1 MTYAYTPASPALR
14 DTGGRPF
21 MGAKIRSI
29 LCALRRPATLR
40 SHLIFLVLTAM
51 MPLLVF
57 AVVMIVSLNNE
68 ERATFERGATE
79 QTRALLIAVDAEL
92 QSSTATLEALATS
105 QHLDKGDLHAF
116 YNEASRVIKSQPKWF
131 TIILVSPTGQQVIN
145 IGRPFGADLPTI
157 AEQASFDAVLRTGRP
172 AVGQLAQSL
181 EKRYAFAI
189 RVPVI
194 RSGHIKYVLT
204 AVVDP
209 QSISQLLLAQRLP
222 PDWIGVVLDTNRR
235 FVARTVKPETNL
247 GQSAS
252 DSLRAALDRA
262 PEGWFYGK
270 TIEGRDVYTP
280 YVRSPS
286 SGWTVAIGIPAA
298 VVEASLRRSFL
309 AVTFF
314 GLILLVLGIALAW
327 YFGSRTARS
336 IKSLSRIA
344 EALRSAEGTGVPT
357 KSTDVSIDI
366 AEVESVR
373 QALLSATE
381 LIRQRSDQR
390 NRLEQALREANRRKD
405 EFLSV
410 LGHELRNPLGVIS
423 TVVQLL
429 QSDGLA
435 DRRFEEYRET
445 IEVEVK
451 QMARLLDDLLDV
463 SRIAHG
469 VIRLRNERCDFAAI
483 VRQVAESRRSV
494 LQESGLDLSLHLPG
508 PPLCVMG
515 DRTRLAQIVGNLLDN
530 ANKFTDSGGQITVRL
545 TEEPAGKAALSVR
558 DTGIGMEPETLA
570 AIFEPFV
577 QAKQS
582 LDRNRGG
589 LGLGLALVKGLV
601 ELQGGEVGA
610 RSDGPQRGSEFTV
623 RFSVAGNAALALKPS
638 RPAAM
643 LTHCR
648 ILIIEDNVAA
658 AQSLKTFLLN
668 SGHTVELALSGS
680 DGLVVAGCFEPEVVL
695 CDIGLPELDGYAVA
709 RLLRQEPKVKDAY
722 LIAVSG
728 YGRKSDQKL
737 AMEAGFD
744 TYLTKPIDLQEL
756 QRLLGEL
763 DCAKQVANI

>member
-1 MTYAYTPASPALR
+1 MTYDYTAAFAGTLR
-14 DTGGRPF
+14 YWGAPF
-21 MGAKIRSI
+21 AVVKIRSI
-29 LCALRRPATLR
+29 LCALRQPATLR
-40 SHLIFLVLTAM
+40 SQLILLVLAATT
-51 MPLLVF
+51 PLLVF
-57 AVVMIVSLNNE
+57 AVVMIVWLNKQ

-79 QTRALLIAVDAEL
+79 QTRALLTAVDAEL
-92 QSSTATLEALATS
+92 RSSTATLEALATS
-105 QHLDKGDLHAF
+105 QHFDQDDLRAF
-116 YNEASRVIKSQPKWF
+116 YDEASRVIKSQPSWF

-145 IGRPFGADLPTI
+145 IGRPLGADLPTI
-157 AEQASFDAVLRTGRP
+157 AEQASFNSVLRTGRP
-172 AVGQLAQSL
+172 AVGQLAQGL
-181 EKRYAFAI
+181 GKRYAFAV

-194 RSGHIKYVLT
+194 RLGAIKYVLT

-209 QSISQLLLAQRLP
+209 QSISQLVLAQRLP
-222 PDWIGVVLDTNRR
+222 PDWIGVILDANRR
-235 FVARTVKPETNL
+235 FVTRTVEPETKL
-247 GQSAS
+247 GQLAS
-252 DSLRAALDRA
+252 DDLRAMVDRA

-270 TIEGRDVYTP
+270 TIEGWNVYTP
-280 YVRSPS
+280 YVRSPF
-286 SGWTVAIGIPAA
+286 SGWTVAIGIPAG

-309 AVTFF
+309 AVVFF
-314 GLILLVLGIALAW
+314 GLTLLALGITLAW

-336 IKSLSRIA
+336 IKSLSLIT
-344 EALRSAEGTGVPT
+344 EGLRSAESVGAPT
-357 KSTDVSIDI
+357 KSADASIGI

-373 QALLSATE
+373 QALLSTTE
-381 LIRQRSDQR
+381 LIQQRSDQR
-390 NRLEQALREANRRKD
+390 NRLEQALRETDRRKD

-429 QSDGLA
+429 QSDGLS
-435 DRRFEEYRET
+435 DRKFEEYRGT

-463 SRIAHG
+463 SRIACG
-469 VIRLRNERCDFAAI
+469 VIRLKNEPCDFAAI
-483 VRQVAESRRSV
+483 VRQVAESRRPV

-508 PPLCVMG
+508 SPLCVMG

-530 ANKFTDSGGQITVRL
+530 SNKFTDSGGQVTVRL

-582 LDRNRGG
+582 LDRGRGG
-589 LGLGLALVKGLV
+589 LGVGLALVKGLV

-610 RSDGPQRGSEFTV
+610 RSDGPERGSEFTV

-638 RPAAM
+638 RPVAKPS
-643 LTHCR
+643 HCR
-648 ILIIEDNVAA
+648 ILVIEDNVAA

-680 DGLVVAGCFEPEVVL
+680 DGLVVAGRFEPEVVL

-709 RLLRQEPKVKDAY
+709 RLLRQEPKVTDAY

-728 YGRKSDQKL
+728 YGRESDQKL

-744 TYLTKPIDLQEL
+744 RYLTKPIDLQEL
-756 QRLLGEL
+756 QRLLAEL
-763 DCAKQVANI
+763 NCDKQVANI